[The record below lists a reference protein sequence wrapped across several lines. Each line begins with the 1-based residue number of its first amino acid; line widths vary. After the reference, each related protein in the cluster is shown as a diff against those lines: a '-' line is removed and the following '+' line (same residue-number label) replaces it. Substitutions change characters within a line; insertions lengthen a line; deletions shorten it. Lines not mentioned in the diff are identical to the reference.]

1 MAENRNIALDI
12 AKGIGILLVIVGHT
26 AGMKHICQ
34 ELIYSFHMPL
44 FFIIAGYLYHRQ
56 DIKTLFVK
64 SAKRLLLP
72 WIVALCLQALLCLL
86 LGNKLEAWGYVQSVL
101 FPDGTR
107 DDNML
112 WAGIHSSGAV
122 WFLPALFWCRI
133 IYAMIEQRM
142 GSRSIYVTIPST
154 IAAVLMGRFVLNLP
168 FAIQMGCSALVFYE
182 IGYRAKCYNALEKK
196 MPLWSMLLF
205 VPVWIFYERYV
216 TFEMFWYQYE
226 WTYSIDVI
234 VACAVTYI
242 LVKLCSKT
250 TNVINKTQGGVF
262 AYLGRNSIYILCTH
276 TLMLIVM
283 GYLNTMLQ
291 WNAWAVMLINMC
303 LSVLLAVVYVKVK
316 ERVVCR
322 H

>member
-1 MAENRNIALDI
+1 MANNRNIALDI

-56 DIKTLFVK
+56 DIKTLAAK
-64 SAKRLLLP
+64 STKRLLLP
-72 WIVALCLQALLCLL
+72 WIVALLLQVVLCLF
-86 LGNKLEAWGYVQSVL
+86 LGDKTEAWGYAQSIL

-107 DDNML
+107 EDNML

-133 IYAMIEQRM
+133 IYAAIEQRL
-142 GSRSIYVTIPST
+142 GNRSIYVSIPLTI
-154 IAAVLMGRFVLNLP
+154 IAVLLGRFVLNLP

-182 IGYRAKCYNALEKK
+182 MGYRTKTHEVLNKGKLR
-196 MPLWSMLLF
+196 WGVLLF
-205 VPVWIFYERYV
+205 IPLWIFYERYV
-216 TFEMFWYQYE
+216 TFEMFWYQYG
-226 WTYSIDVI
+226 WTYPTDVI
-234 VACAVTYI
+234 VAFAATYS
-242 LVKLCSKT
+242 LVVASTFIARMGWLSR
-250 TNVINKTQGGVF
+250 GF
-262 AYLGRNSIYILCTH
+262 EWLGKNSLYILCTH
-276 TLMLIVM
+276 TLMLIVL
-283 GYLNTMLQ
+283 GYTSEWLPSNGWLI
-291 WNAWAVMLINMC
+291 MLINMC

-316 ERVVCR
+316 ERVVCQ

>member
-72 WIVALCLQALLCLL
+72 WIVTLVLLIIICMLV
-86 LGNKLEAWGYVQSVL
+86 GDKTEAFGFMQGIL

-107 DDNML
+107 DDNMI
-112 WAGIHSSGAV
+112 WAGIHSSGAI

-133 IYAMIEQRM
+133 IYAMIEQRL
-142 GSRSIYVTIPST
+142 GSKTIYVTIPLT
-154 IAAVLMGRFVLNLP
+154 LVTVLLGRLVLNLL
-168 FAIQMGCSALVFYE
+168 FSIQMGCSALVFYE
-182 IGYRAKCYNALEKK
+182 IGHRAKEHRVLEKK
-196 MPLWSMLLF
+196 VPLLGVLLF
-205 VPVWIFYERYV
+205 IPLWIFYSRYV
-216 TFEMFWYQYE
+216 TFRMFWYQYE
-226 WTYSIDVI
+226 WTYPIDVM
-234 VACAVTYI
+234 VALAATYSLVVGSTYI
-242 LVKLCSKT
+242 
-250 TNVINKTQGGVF
+250 
-262 AYLGRNSIYILCTH
+262 ARLGWLSRGLEWLGKNSLYILCAH
-276 TLMLIVM
+276 TLMLIVL
-283 GYLNTMLQ
+283 GYAQEWLPTNGWL
-291 WNAWAVMLINMC
+291 VMLINMC

-316 ERVVCR
+316 ERVICQ